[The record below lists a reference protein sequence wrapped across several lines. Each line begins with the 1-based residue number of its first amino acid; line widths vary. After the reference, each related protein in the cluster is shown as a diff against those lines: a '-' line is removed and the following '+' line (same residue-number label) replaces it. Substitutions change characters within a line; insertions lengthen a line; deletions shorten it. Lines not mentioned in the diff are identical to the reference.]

1 MSSSENNK
9 LAFFETIADS
19 LTQGTMRKATLSNPL
34 PGVPWRRVTLNIF
47 ETSAGTLEV
56 AFHYDNGTKVERK
69 NCSPSEAKDA
79 VRNLVPGQ
87 FRTVNLR
94 TATQEIQFEET
105 RQRTFRLKTRAHTE
119 AASIPTHNRA
129 KNYLVPSDSR
139 FLFEL
144 GISMKDGT
152 IRRDRH
158 DKFRQINK
166 FVEVISDLVPQER
179 LQATEGI
186 SVIDFGSGKHYLTF
200 ALHEY
205 LRKLSASSR
214 TAGIEQR
221 ADLVTIGQ
229 DLADRLEIPNLS
241 FNQSSIATSDV
252 QSADLVVALHACDT
266 ATDDAILK
274 AVTANA
280 EFICVAPCC
289 HKYVRQ
295 KFTSSADLLPM
306 LRHGIIEERFCE
318 GLTDS
323 LRVIMLESLGYQAKL
338 FEFVSLDHTAKNV
351 MITAR
356 KIGKPSHE
364 SRTILEK
371 LKEKFKLSDFYLDM
385 VLANQTR

>member
-9 LAFFETIADS
+9 LAFFETLADS
-19 LTQGTMRKATLSNPL
+19 LSQGTLRKATLSNPA

-47 ETSAGTLEV
+47 KNSADKLEV
-56 AFHYDNGTKVERK
+56 AFHYDDGTRVERK
-69 NCSPSEAKDA
+69 NHSPGEANEA
-79 VRNLVPGQ
+79 LRALVPGQ
-87 FRTVNLR
+87 FRNVNLR
-94 TATQEIQFEET
+94 TVDQEVQFEET
-105 RQRTFRLKTRAHTE
+105 KQHTFRLKRRVHAE
-119 AASIPTHNRA
+119 VASIPTHNRA
-129 KNYLVPSDSR
+129 KNYLVPSDSP

-144 GISMKDGT
+144 GISMNDGT

-166 FVEVISDLVPQER
+166 FVEVISDLIPQER
-179 LQATEGI
+179 LQAPEGI

-214 TAGIEQR
+214 TVGIEQR
-221 ADLVTIGQ
+221 SDLVAVGQ
-229 DLADRLEIPNLS
+229 GLVERLGIPNLS
-241 FNQSSIATSDV
+241 FNHSSIASSDV
-252 QSADLVVALHACDT
+252 QSAELVVALHACDT
-266 ATDDAILK
+266 ATDDALFK
-274 AVTANA
+274 AVTLNA

-295 KFTSSADLLPM
+295 KFTSSGDLSPM

-323 LRVIMLESLGYQAKL
+323 LRVLMLESLGYQTKL
-338 FEFVSLDHTAKNV
+338 FEFVSLEHTAKNV

-356 KIGKPSHE
+356 KIGKPNHE
-364 SRTILEK
+364 SRVALEK
-371 LKEKFKLSDFYLDM
+371 LKEKFELADFYLD
-385 VLANQTR
+385 VALASSTL